1 LWGGGGSDTIDGGQ
15 GYDLVSYQTSTVGV
29 SVTLNDTLDG
39 VGVDGFGG
47 FDVLR
52 SIEGVRGSAHNDV
65 LTGSNTAAYESFEG
79 REGNDTIDG
88 LGGTDRVD
96 YVRSKAGVVVNLAT
110 GTASDGYGGTDT
122 LTRIENVR
130 GSTFNDTLTG
140 DANANW
146 LEGQTGNDTMT
157 GGAGNDV
164 FAYGA
169 GGAGID
175 TITDFAAGDV
185 VGIGAALTTGSATA
199 GNGSAVTGKNVQVSS
214 SGGVTTLWIDT
225 NNVAGAEL
233 QIQLTGTFTAGQFTV
248 KDNGNGTSSITR
260 TSGLSIVGTTG
271 ADLLSGGV
279 GDDTLDGQAGNDTLD
294 GAGGADRMVGRAGN
308 DTYVVDDAGDTVVEF
323 ASEGADTILS
333 SINLFTSNPLAGNV
347 ENLTL
352 TGSSDLQGTGNAL
365 ANVITGNGGHN
376 LLRGDAGHDS
386 LAGGDGNDTLD
397 GGTGN
402 DTLEG
407 GTGADRMVGRV
418 GDDLYFVDDAL
429 DVIVEFGGE
438 GVDTVRSSVTYALA
452 DTLEHLTLTGSAN
465 IDATGNYLG
474 NVLIGN
480 SGANYLRGGPGGV
493 DTMTGG
499 EGNDTLDGGTGA
511 DNATGGLGNDTYVV
525 DNTGDIVTELAD
537 EGLDTVLSSV
547 THVLGAN
554 VENLTLTGTIAAAG
568 FGNGLN
574 NSIIGNAIANQLNG
588 NAGDDSI
595 FGGAGLDTLDGGL
608 GNDTLDG
615 GTGGDRMVGR
625 AGDDTYIVDNAGDVI
640 VEFAGEGI
648 DTVISSATAA
658 LANNVENLT
667 LTGTAHLSAYG
678 NVLANTL
685 TGNAGDNFLRGDLGH
700 DSLVG
705 GAGNDTIDAGT
716 GDDTIAGGTGSDR
729 MVGRTGNDQYWIDD
743 AGDVIVEF
751 LGEGVDVVNSS
762 ISYTLADTLETLVLV
777 GASHINAVG
786 SVYANTLV
794 GNDGNNSL
802 SGGMGLDTLSG
813 GAGDD
818 TLDGGTG
825 GDRATGGA
833 GNDTYI
839 VDNAADVV
847 IEVAAEGSDTILSS
861 VTFLAAAFIENLT
874 LTGSNAISAFGNE
887 LANQIVGNGSAN
899 LLRGADGDDTLVG
912 NGGADTLDGGNGS
925 DVLNGGEGAD
935 RLVGR
940 DGADVFA
947 FLTGSGTDT
956 IVDFSLAQGDKIRLS
971 VGINSSGIVDAASA
985 LAAASAS
992 GADTLIALGSGN
1004 TVTLVG
1010 VNVASLT
1017 TMDFE
1022 VS

>member
-1 LWGGGGSDTIDGGQ
+1 
-15 GYDLVSYQTSTVGV
+15 
-29 SVTLNDTLDG
+29 
-39 VGVDGFGG
+39 
-47 FDVLR
+47 
-52 SIEGVRGSAHNDV
+52 
-65 LTGSNTAAYESFEG
+65 
-79 REGNDTIDG
+79 
-88 LGGTDRVD
+88 
-96 YVRSKAGVVVNLAT
+96 
-110 GTASDGYGGTDT
+110 
-122 LTRIENVR
+122 
-130 GSTFNDTLTG
+130 
-140 DANANW
+140 
-146 LEGQTGNDTMT
+146 
-157 GGAGNDV
+157 
-164 FAYGA
+164 
-169 GGAGID
+169 
-175 TITDFAAGDV
+175 
-185 VGIGAALTTGSATA
+185 
-199 GNGSAVTGKNVQVSS
+199 VTGKNVQVSS

-323 ASEGADTILS
+323 ASEGADTVLS

-438 GVDTVRSSVTYALA
+438 GVDTVRASVTYALA

-847 IEVAAEGSDTILSS
+847 IEVAAEGSDTILSG

-947 FLTGSGTDT
+947 FITGSGTDT
-956 IVDFSLAQGDKIRLS
+956 IVDFSLAQGDKISLAI
-971 VGINSSGIVDAASA
+971 GINSSGIVDAASA

-992 GADTLIALGSGN
+992 GADTLIDPGIGQHRYPRGGQRSFADHHGLRGKLSKRYGRP
-1004 TVTLVG
+1004 LHRRKFSPSCP
-1010 VNVASLT
+1010 ARSP
-1017 TMDFE
+1017 
-1022 VS
+1022 S